1 VARYRDPHFRRRL
14 DRAGDDHARRVR
26 DPNRPGLDG
35 ETALHHAARSGKLKT
50 IALLLARG
58 ARPDIYSGLGQLP
71 GDIALKG
78 ERPPLF
84 LVLGVYDNEISMS
97 PRGGPEAPPILHGH
111 AFRFPQGA
119 PRECLDLTDAQKA
132 SFAKLL
138 GKHPPRAIDPAE
150 IERRCGALFRR
161 EEATKGAIAW
171 RGSFWSFVVAGD
183 VDASGTPIPDSPSGV
198 HLVELSILG
207 QRYAW
212 ARADALRSED
222 EPADAMPAAFADLI
236 ETVSK
241 WQREGDER
249 QREMP
254 TLDRLRLQAIR
265 NAISARGREAREAA
279 EKESPPPSEA

>member
-1 VARYRDPHFRRRL
+1 MARYRDPHFRRRL

-71 GDIALKG
+71 GA
-78 ERPPLF
+78 
-84 LVLGVYDNEISMS
+84 
-97 PRGGPEAPPILHGH
+97 GH